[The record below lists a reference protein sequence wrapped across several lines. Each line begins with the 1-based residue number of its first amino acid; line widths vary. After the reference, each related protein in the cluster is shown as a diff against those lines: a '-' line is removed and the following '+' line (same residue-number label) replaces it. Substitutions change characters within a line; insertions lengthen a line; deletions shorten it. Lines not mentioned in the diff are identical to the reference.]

1 MFTIMI
7 RHLVSG
13 REYLTTCEAVE
24 WEKDKEAPNSGLLL
38 VRKDGTSVH
47 YGPSDISDDRREVFV
62 MNDAGQTV
70 ARYLL

>member
-7 RHLVSG
+7 KHLVSG
-13 REYLTTCEAVE
+13 REYLTTCDAVE
-24 WEKDKEAPNSGLLL
+24 WEKDKTAPDFGLLL

-47 YGPSDISDDRREVFV
+47 YGPSDNPDDRRKVFV

-70 ARYLL
+70 AQYLL